1 MKNFINCFKWVK
13 AALFFVALTS
23 SAYFASAQYTVEW
36 TNLVNVSTSSGG
48 TTITK
53 TGGFGYE
60 GRAVSINELPTCVD
74 GTIEFTASNVS
85 TQSRYIG
92 FTTNGGS
99 TTADI
104 VHGIVISYGYF
115 HFMLNGTASPSFPV
129 PPLYTPTGIPVSN
142 GDRFKIE
149 RVGNQVTI
157 TALDCISSCPGGINQ
172 QSYSIS
178 TPSTVWKVAGAMF
191 NDGDAIANVTVNFG
205 KPVTCSVDLWD
216 RNRTTGSLFN
226 IYQNDNVGIGT
237 LSPSERLD
245 VNGKARVRTLDVDNT
260 LSNLIVADA
269 NGVLKKK
276 TDPWTRN
283 AGSGF
288 LYTTTSTDRL
298 GVGTTSPTE
307 KLDVDGTARLRS
319 ITEDNTLSKM
329 LVADATGVVK
339 YKNLGG
345 WFKQGT
351 STIPN
356 AITDDIFTSGKVKI
370 EKQLEVSSTFSL
382 WGTGIGGATY
392 DRFVLYADATN
403 GLLFEAP
410 RLFDFNNAART
421 TITFGWRGG
430 TTAMSMVPSGSSAAF
445 IGIGTA
451 TPAEKL
457 HVTSGNIATTTG
469 NFIDKD
475 LVGGGTTGAS
485 VDNTGSIIRTPSDL
499 RLKENIVTI
508 ENNLDKILK
517 LRPVVY
523 NYIDRDKYGEGKTIG
538 FIAQEVETII
548 PEVVKK
554 ADDDYQLRS
563 LNYVEVIPV
572 LTGAI
577 KEQQE
582 IITTQNQRID
592 QLEKE
597 MEEIKALLKNQG
609 GAQPSQQSPASTG
622 SMNVVPNP
630 TYGKTTVNYTI
641 GGDYA
646 NASVIVYNE
655 LGQKVGEYVITQKGN
670 GSVEVDATSFAG
682 GAYFCKL
689 VVDENI
695 REVKKFIVSK

>member
-1 MKNFINCFKWVK
+1 MKNFINCFKQVTT
-13 AALFFVALTS
+13 ALLFLALTS

-36 TNLVNVSTSSGG
+36 TDLVNVSTSNGG

-53 TGGFGYE
+53 TGGFGHD
-60 GRAVSINELPTCVD
+60 GRAVSINELPECVD
-74 GTIEFTASNVS
+74 GTIEFTATNVS
-85 TQSRYIG
+85 NQSRYIG

-99 TTADI
+99 STSDI
-104 VHGIVISYGYF
+104 KHGFIISYGYF
-115 HFMLNGTASPSFPV
+115 YFLVNGTFNNVNPFS
-129 PPLYTPTGIPVSN
+129 VSD

-149 RVGNQVTI
+149 RKGNQI
-157 TALDCISSCPGGINQ
+157 ILTAIDCSNCYTSSPNT
-172 QSYSIS
+172 YSIS
-178 TPSTVWKVAGAMF
+178 APTTVWKVAGAIF
-191 NDGDAIANVTVNFG
+191 NNGDVISNVSVNFA
-205 KPVTCSVDLWD
+205 KPNTCNLEIWN
-216 RNRTTGSLFN
+216 RNNSTGALYN
-226 IYQNDNVGIGT
+226 IYQSDNVGIGT

-245 VNGKARVRTLDVDNT
+245 INGKARVRTLDVDNS
-260 LSNLIVADA
+260 LSNLVVADA

-276 TDPWTRN
+276 TDPWTRDAAN
-283 AGSGF
+283 GL
-288 LYTTTSTDRL
+288 LYTTTGTDKL
-298 GVGTTSPTE
+298 GIGTTTPTE
-307 KLDVDGTARLRS
+307 RLDVNGTARLRG
-319 ITEDNTLSKM
+319 IAEDNTLSRM
-329 LVADATGVVK
+329 LVTDANGVVK

-351 STIPN
+351 TTIPN
-356 AITDDIFTSGKVKI
+356 AITDDIYTSGKVRI
-370 EKQLEVSSTFSL
+370 GKQLEVSSTISA
-382 WGTGIGGATY
+382 WGGTLTGGLY
-392 DRFVLYADATN
+392 NRFTLYADNVN
-403 GLLFEAP
+403 GLLIEAP
-410 RLFDFNNAART
+410 RLTDFYTGART
-421 TITFGWRGG
+421 NITLGWRGG
-430 TTAMSMVPSGSSAAF
+430 VSGITILPTGTTEALV
-445 IGIGTA
+445 GIGTA
-451 TPAEKL
+451 TPTEAL
-457 HVTSGNIATTTG
+457 HIDSGNIVVTTG
-469 NFIDKD
+469 NLIDRD
-475 LVGGGTTGAS
+475 LASGGTTGAS
-485 VDNTGSIIRTPSDL
+485 IDNTGALIRTPSDL

-523 NYIDRDKYGEGKTIG
+523 NYINREKYGEGKTIG

-554 ADDDYQLRS
+554 SADDYQLRS

-597 MEEIKALLKNQG
+597 MEEIKAMIKNQSG
-609 GAQPSQQSPASTG
+609 SQPSQQKPGSTG

-641 GGDYA
+641 SGDYA
-646 NASVIVYNE
+646 NASIIVYNE
-655 LGQKVGEYVITQKGN
+655 LGQKMGEYVITQKGN

>member
-1 MKNFINCFKWVK
+1 MKNFINCFKQVK
-13 AALFFVALTS
+13 AALLFVALTS

-53 TGGFGYE
+53 TAGFGYD
-60 GRAVSINELPTCVD
+60 GRAVSINELPTCVN

-99 TTADI
+99 NSSDI
-104 VHGIVISYGYF
+104 LHGFLINYGSFYF
-115 HFMLNGTASPSFPV
+115 INNGTLFPGSSPF
-129 PPLYTPTGIPVSN
+129 TVSN

-149 RVGNQVTI
+149 RVGNQITL
-157 TALDCISSCPGGINQ
+157 TALDCSTCFSANPQ
-172 QSYSIS
+172 TYSIS
-178 TPSTVWKVAGAMF
+178 APSTVWKVAGAMF
-191 NDGDAIANVTVNFG
+191 NNGDAIANVTVNFG

-216 RNRTTGSLFN
+216 RNNTTGSLFN

-245 VNGKARVRTLDVDNT
+245 INGKARVRTLDVDNT
-260 LSNLIVADA
+260 LSNLVVADA

-288 LYTTTSTDRL
+288 LYTTTTTDKL
-298 GVGTTSPTE
+298 GVGTTTPTE
-307 KLDVDGTARLRS
+307 KLDVDGTLRVRS
-319 ITEDNTLSKM
+319 IANNNALTRFLVVDNN
-329 LVADATGVVK
+329 GVVN
-339 YKNLGG
+339 YKDNVSSFGG
-345 WFKQGT
+345 WYKQGT
-351 STIPN
+351 SVPPT

-370 EKQLEVSSTFSL
+370 GQQLEVNSTISA
-382 WGTGIGGATY
+382 WGGTLTGGTY
-392 DRFVLYADATN
+392 DRFALYADNSN

-410 RLFDFNNAART
+410 RASNSMSGTRLP
-421 TITFGWRGG
+421 IVFGWRGDATPVLTMNGSKNVGIG
-430 TTAMSMVPSGSSAAF
+430 TTSPNAKLSVEGNITPGTDNTSNLGSSAFRWKELFCANST
-445 IGIGTA
+445 INTSDINAKTNIQDLKYGIND
-451 TPAEKL
+451 
-457 HVTSGNIATTTG
+457 VM
-469 NFIDKD
+469 
-475 LVGGGTTGAS
+475 
-485 VDNTGSIIRTPSDL
+485 
-499 RLKENIVTI
+499 
-508 ENNLDKILK
+508 K
-517 LRPVVY
+517 LRPVTY
-523 NYIDRDKYGEGKTIG
+523 NWKENDNGTRIG
-538 FIAQEVETII
+538 FIAQELEQVIG
-548 PEVVKK
+548 EVVVNEEGK
-554 ADDDYQLRS
+554 YGVR
-563 LNYVEVIPV
+563 YTEIIPV
-572 LTGAI
+572 LVSGI
-577 KEQQE
+577 KQQQE

-655 LGQKVGEYVITQKGN
+655 LGQKMGEYTITQKGN

>member
-1 MKNFINCFKWVK
+1 MKNFINCF
-13 AALFFVALTS
+13 TS
-23 SAYFASAQYTVEW
+23 LKTTVILIVLSLSTLPVFGQYDIVW
-36 TNLVNVSTSSGG
+36 TDLVNVTATGNTIKKTAGTYAYDAGALSANKLPSCADGWTECTINYPSGKIFGFSPTCSWDQSVYPNNIRYGYLIGINEYWFIENG
-48 TTITK
+48 TMFPAYP
-53 TGGFGYE
+53 TGGYSFANGSTFKIDRTGNQIKYYVNSSLV
-60 GRAVSINELPTCVD
+60 RTYNMASAATTDWCVA
-74 GTIEFTASNVS
+74 GTIVDSYMGLSDISNV
-85 TQSRYIG
+85 TCN
-92 FTTNGGS
+92 F
-99 TTADI
+99 
-104 VHGIVISYGYF
+104 
-115 HFMLNGTASPSFPV
+115 
-129 PPLYTPTGIPVSN
+129 GIPN
-142 GDRFKIE
+142 E
-149 RVGNQVTI
+149 
-157 TALDCISSCPGGINQ
+157 C
-172 QSYSIS
+172 
-178 TPSTVWKVAGAMF
+178 GA
-191 NDGDAIANVTVNFG
+191 
-205 KPVTCSVDLWD
+205 DLWVRD
-216 RNRTTGSLFN
+216 
-226 IYQNDNVGIGT
+226 QDNGLMYNFFGLDKVGIGT
-237 LSPSERLD
+237 PSPSERLD
-245 VNGKARVRTLDVDNT
+245 INGKVRVRTLDVDNT

-288 LYTTTSTDRL
+288 LYTTTSTDKL
-298 GVGTTSPTE
+298 GVGTTTPTE

-392 DRFVLYADATN
+392 DRFVLYADAAN

-410 RLFDFNNAART
+410 RLSDYNNATRT

-622 SMNVVPNP
+622 GMNVVPNP

-641 GGDYA
+641 SGDYA

-655 LGQKVGEYVITQKGN
+655 LGQKMGEYAITQKGN

>member
-1 MKNFINCFKWVK
+1 MKNFINCFKQVK

-99 TTADI
+99 NSGDI
-104 VHGIVISYGYF
+104 LHGFLINYGSFYF
-115 HFMLNGTASPSFPV
+115 IDNGTLFPSSSP
-129 PPLYTPTGIPVSN
+129 YTVSN

-149 RVGNQVTI
+149 RVGNQITL
-157 TALDCISSCPGGINQ
+157 TALDCGTCFSSNPRT
-172 QSYSIS
+172 YSIS

-216 RNRTTGSLFN
+216 RNNTTGSLFN
-226 IYQNDNVGIGT
+226 IYQSDKVGIGT
-237 LSPSERLD
+237 PSPSERLD

-260 LSNLIVADA
+260 LSNLVVADA

-283 AGSGF
+283 SGSGF
-288 LYTTTSTDRL
+288 LYTTTTTDKL
-298 GVGTTSPTE
+298 GVGTTTPTE

-392 DRFVLYADATN
+392 DRFVLYADAAN

-410 RLFDFNNAART
+410 RLSDYSSATRT

-475 LVGGGTTGAS
+475 LSGGGTTGAS
-485 VDNTGSIIRTPSDL
+485 IDNTGSLIRTPSDL

-517 LRPVVY
+517 LRPVAY
-523 NYIDRDKYGEGKTIG
+523 NYINREKYGEGKTIG

-554 ADDDYQLRS
+554 SADDYQLRS

-597 MEEIKALLKNQG
+597 MEEIKAMIKNQG
-609 GAQPSQQSPASTG
+609 GSQPSQQNPASTG

-641 GGDYA
+641 SGDYA

-655 LGQKVGEYVITQKGN
+655 LGQKMGEYVITQKGN
-670 GSVEVDATSFAG
+670 GSVDVDATSFAG